1 MMNRIISTL
10 FLCYIGI
17 TCSLFYVL
25 ALFIWAITRPFD
37 KRLVI
42 LHLYSCF
49 WASIYIWT
57 MPAWRISSSG
67 RGHVDWKKTYMVVS
81 NHQSQ
86 LDILAA
92 FTLFFPFKWVSKAE
106 VFRLPFIGWNMVM
119 NRYIRLKRGDKESIA
134 EMMEACEK
142 ALLQGSSVYFFPE
155 GTRSFDGHLRP
166 FKPGAF
172 ILAHKLKLPILPIA
186 INGTRKALPKHSL
199 NFHGRHQLRI
209 DIQRPIPYEEYAH
222 LSVEETAEMVRQRIG
237 EKVEEHMLGSETSFA
252 REKRGANGARSVSHG
267 AP

>member
-1 MMNRIISTL
+1 MLNRIISTL
-10 FLCYIGI
+10 FIAYIGI
-17 TCSLFYVL
+17 TCALFYVI
-25 ALFIWAITRPFD
+25 ALLIWVVTRPFD

-49 WASIYIWT
+49 WASLYIWT

-67 RGHVDWKKTYMVVS
+67 RDKVDWKKTYMVVS

-92 FTLFFPFKWVSKAE
+92 FTLFFPYKWVSKAE
-106 VFRLPFIGWNMVM
+106 VFKVPFIGWNMVM

-134 EMMEACEK
+134 EMMVACEK
-142 ALLQGSSVYFFPE
+142 ILKEGSSVYFFPE

-172 ILAHKLKLPILPIA
+172 ILAHQMKLPILPIA
-186 INGTRKALPKHSL
+186 INGTRKALPKYSM
-199 NFHGRHQLRI
+199 NFHGKHQLRI
-209 DIQRPIPYEEYAH
+209 DILDEIPYEAYAH
-222 LSVEETAEMVRQRIG
+222 LSVEETAEMVRQLIG
-237 EKVEEHMLGSETSFA
+237 SHVEDHVNATETTLSKGKVKAAGEPGYTA
-252 REKRGANGARSVSHG
+252 GA
-267 AP
+267 